1 MPFSAKRWAYS
12 DMPSFS
18 SQPAICCIA
27 ELRCS
32 AALGTMLRFN
42 FDALLD
48 RALAGLPPAREG
60 FFIASTHIAGN
71 EAS

>member
-1 MPFSAKRWAYS
+1 MSFSAKRCAYCPR
-12 DMPSFS
+12 PSFS
-18 SQPAICCIA
+18 SQLAVCCVA
-27 ELRCS
+27 ALRCS
-32 AALGTMLRFN
+32 AALGTMFRFS

-60 FFIASTHIAGN
+60 FFIASTHLAGN